1 MQVLLWAIAIIL
13 SAGAAWWVYR
23 ADKKR
28 GTPHPWLTAT
38 LRGVVVFLALLLLL
52 APVISITSN
61 ETQKP
66 VVVFV
71 QDNSSSIATTLGKDS
86 STYQKNT
93 QSLID
98 KLSGDYKVITWNL
111 NGNTTADSL
120 FRYTTQSTD
129 ISKALE
135 NVQEYYGA
143 QNLGAVVLATDGKY
157 NQGSNPLFQQLSLQ
171 SPLYTVG
178 IGDSSMQKDLRIAQV
193 YSNKT
198 VSLNSNFEIR
208 ADIIATLCNGYSN
221 SIQLTEDGQTIAS
234 TPLGINNNQF
244 DRTISFSIKATKA
257 GLHHYTI
264 IAPTADGEQNT
275 ANNRK
280 DVFVEVVDEQ
290 KKILIAAAAPH
301 PDIKAIQEALSTLE
315 SYKVTV
321 AMADEMPS
329 LQDYKVVILH
339 QLPSQY
345 LNNNRDITTMRK
357 AAWYILGSQTHPAA
371 AMQLSTPVQM
381 SINPLASKDLYPA
394 YNAAFNSFSVPQ
406 NMQAVMEKMPP
417 LSVPQGNIQAQP
429 NADVL
434 SRQRDG
440 EQQPLWVL
448 QQGNPSTAITT
459 GEGIWR
465 WRMYEY
471 KNFNTHNTID
481 ECIRQTVSFLAANSN
496 EKPFY
501 IQLSKYVWSDQE
513 NIGMNAYLLN
523 ATNQQVNNAD
533 VQLVIIDTTGRKQNF
548 SFEKSGSSY
557 RLNTGIWAAGT
568 YNYAARTVYNGTT
581 YTSNGSFVVEHMPLE
596 QMETGADYNMLYTL
610 ARKYNGGFVPAA
622 SITSLADSIKK
633 NTNIKPVIQSN
644 IQSVPLVDWK
654 WYFLLILIFAV
665 AEWLLRKYWLA
676 Q

>member
-28 GTPHPWLTAT
+28 ATPYPWLTAT

-71 QDNSSSIATTLGKDS
+71 QDNSSSIATALGKDS
-86 STYQKNT
+86 SAYQKNT

-111 NGNTTADSL
+111 NGNTSADSL

-301 PDIKAIQEALSTLE
+301 PDIKAIQEALSALE

-381 SINPLASKDLYPA
+381 SINPLASRDLYPA

-406 NMQAVMEKMPP
+406 NMQAVMDKMPP

-434 SRQRDG
+434 FRQRDG

-533 VQLVIIDTTGRKQNF
+533 VQLVITDTSGRKQNF

-568 YNYAARTVYNGTT
+568 YNYAARAVYNGTT
-581 YTSNGSFVVEHMPLE
+581 CTSNGSFVVEHMPLE

-610 ARKYNGGFVPAA
+610 AKKYNGGFVPAA

>member
-1 MQVLLWAIAIIL
+1 MQVLLWTIAIIL

-28 GTPHPWLTAT
+28 ATPYPWLTAT
-38 LRGVVVFLALLLLL
+38 LRGIVVFLTLLLLL

-71 QDNSSSIATTLGKDS
+71 QDNSSSTATALGKDS

-111 NGNTTADSL
+111 NGNTAADSL

-178 IGDSSMQKDLRIAQV
+178 IGDSSQQKDLRIAQV

-208 ADIIATLCNGYSN
+208 ADVIATLCNGYSN
-221 SIQLTEDGQTIAS
+221 SIQLTEDGQTIAT
-234 TPLGINNNQF
+234 TPFGINNNQY
-244 DRTISFSIKATKA
+244 DRTISFSIKASKA

-264 IAPTADGEQNT
+264 VAPTADGEQNT
-275 ANNRK
+275 ANNRR

-301 PDIKAIQEALSTLE
+301 PDIKAIQEALGTME

-321 AMADEMPS
+321 AMANEIPS

-339 QLPSQY
+339 QLPSQF
-345 LNNNRDITTMRK
+345 LNNSRDIATMRK
-357 AAWYILGSQTHPAA
+357 PVWYILGSQTNPAA
-371 AMQLSTPVQM
+371 IMQLPSPVQM
-381 SINPLASKDLYPA
+381 SINPLASRDLYPA

-406 NMQAVMEKMPP
+406 NMQAVMDKMPP
-417 LSVPQGNIQAQP
+417 LSVPQGTIQAKP

-434 SRQRDG
+434 FRQRDG
-440 EQQPLWVL
+440 EQQPLWIL

-501 IQLSKYVWSDQE
+501 IQLPKYVWSDQE

-533 VQLVIIDTTGRKQNF
+533 VQLVITDTTGRKQNF

-568 YNYAARTVYNGTT
+568 YNYAARVVYNGTT

-610 ARKYNGGFVPAA
+610 AKKYNGGFVPAA

-644 IQSVPLVDWK
+644 MQSVPLVDWK

>member
-1 MQVLLWAIAIIL
+1 MQLLLWAIAIIL

-28 GTPHPWLTAT
+28 ATPYPWLTAT
-38 LRGVVVFLALLLLL
+38 LRGIVVFLTLLLLL
-52 APVISITSN
+52 APVISITNN

-71 QDNSSSIATTLGKDS
+71 QDNSSSIGTALGKDS

-111 NGNTTADSL
+111 NGNTVADSL

-157 NQGSNPLFQQLSLQ
+157 NQGSNPLFQHLSLQ

-178 IGDSSMQKDLRIAQV
+178 IGDSSQQKDLRIAQV

-208 ADIIATLCNGYSN
+208 ADVIATLCNGYSN
-221 SIQLTEDGQTIAS
+221 SIQLTEGGQVVAS
-234 TPLGINNNQF
+234 SPLGINNNQY

-264 IAPTADGEQNT
+264 VAPTADGEQNT
-275 ANNRK
+275 ANNRR

-301 PDIKAIQEALSTLE
+301 PDIKAIQEALGTME

-321 AMADEMPS
+321 AMANEIPS

-339 QLPSQY
+339 QLPSQF
-345 LNNNRDITTMRK
+345 LNNSRDIATMRK
-357 AAWYILGSQTHPAA
+357 PVWYIIGSQTNPAGV
-371 AMQLSTPVQM
+371 MQLLSPVQM
-381 SINPLASKDLYPA
+381 SINPLASRDLYPA

-406 NMQAVMEKMPP
+406 NMQAVMDRMPP
-417 LSVPQGNIQAQP
+417 ISVPQGTIQARP

-434 SRQRDG
+434 FRQRDG

-448 QQGNPSTAITT
+448 QQGNPSAAITT

-501 IQLSKYVWSDQE
+501 IQLPKYVWSDQE

-533 VQLVIIDTTGRKQNF
+533 VQLVITDTTGRKQNF

-568 YNYAARTVYNGTT
+568 YNYAARVVYNDTT
-581 YTSNGSFVVEHMPLE
+581 HTATGSFVVEHMPLE

-610 ARKYNGGFVPAA
+610 AKKYNGGFVPAA

-633 NTNIKPVIQSN
+633 NTSIKPVIQSN

-665 AEWLLRKYWLA
+665 TEWLLRKYWLA

>member
-28 GTPHPWLTAT
+28 GTPYPWLTAT

-71 QDNSSSIATTLGKDS
+71 QDNSSSIATALGKDS
-86 STYQKNT
+86 SAYQKNT

-111 NGNTTADSL
+111 NGNTSADSL

-221 SIQLTEDGQTIAS
+221 SIQLTEDGQTITS

-264 IAPTADGEQNT
+264 IAPTSDGEQNT

-301 PDIKAIQEALSTLE
+301 PDIKAIQEALSALE

-339 QLPSQY
+339 QLPSQF
-345 LNNNRDITTMRK
+345 LNNNRNITTMRK

-381 SINPLASKDLYPA
+381 SINPLASRDLYPA

-434 SRQRDG
+434 FRQRDS

-533 VQLVIIDTTGRKQNF
+533 VQLVITDTSGRKQNF

-568 YNYAARTVYNGTT
+568 YNYAARAVYNGTT

-610 ARKYNGGFVPAA
+610 AGKYNGGFVPAA

>member
-28 GTPHPWLTAT
+28 ATPYPWLTAT
-38 LRGVVVFLALLLLL
+38 LRGIVVFLALLLLL
-52 APVISITSN
+52 APVISITNN

-71 QDNSSSIATTLGKDS
+71 QDNSSSIATALGKDS
-86 STYQKNT
+86 STYKQNT

-111 NGNTTADSL
+111 NGNTAADSL
-120 FRYTTQSTD
+120 FCYTSQSTD
-129 ISKALE
+129 LSKALE

-178 IGDSSMQKDLRIAQV
+178 IGDSSRQKDLRIAQV

-221 SIQLTEDGQTIAS
+221 SIQLTEGGQVVATAPQS
-234 TPLGINNNQF
+234 INSNQY
-244 DRTISFSIKATKA
+244 DRTVSFSIKAAKA

-275 ANNRK
+275 ANNRR

-301 PDIKAIQEALSTLE
+301 PDIKAIQEALSALE

-321 AMADEMPS
+321 AMANEIPS
-329 LQDYKVVILH
+329 MQEYKVIILH
-339 QLPSQY
+339 QLPSQF
-345 LNNNRDITTMRK
+345 LNNSRDIATMRK
-357 AAWYILGSQTHPAA
+357 PVWYILGSQTNPAA
-371 AMQLSTPVQM
+371 AMQLPSPVQM
-381 SINPLASKDLYPA
+381 SINPLASVDRYPA
-394 YNAAFNSFSVPQ
+394 YNVAFNSFSVPQ
-406 NMQAVMEKMPP
+406 NMQAVMDKMPP

-434 SRQRDG
+434 FRQRDG

-501 IQLSKYVWSDQE
+501 IQLPKYVWSDQE
-513 NIGMNAYLLN
+513 NISMNAYLLN
-523 ATNQQVNNAD
+523 ATNQQVNTAD
-533 VQLVIIDTTGRKQNF
+533 VQLVITDTSGKKQNF
-548 SFEKSGSSY
+548 NFEKSGSSY
-557 RLNTGIWAAGT
+557 RLNTGIWPAGT
-568 YNYAARTVYNGTT
+568 YNYATRVVYNGTT
-581 YTSNGSFVVEHMPLE
+581 YTASGSFVVEHMPLE

-610 ARKYNGGFVPAA
+610 AKKYNGGFVPAA

-654 WYFLLILIFAV
+654 LYFLLIIIFAV

>member
-13 SAGAAWWVYR
+13 SAGAASWVYR

-71 QDNSSSIATTLGKDS
+71 QDNSSSIATALGKDS
-86 STYQKNT
+86 SAYQKNT
-93 QSLID
+93 QSLIE

-111 NGNTTADSL
+111 NGNTSADSL

-208 ADIIATLCNGYSN
+208 ADIIATLCNDYSN
-221 SIQLTEDGQTIAS
+221 SIQLTEDGQTIAA
-234 TPLGINNNQF
+234 TPLGINNNHF

-301 PDIKAIQEALSTLE
+301 PDIKAIQEALSALE

-339 QLPSQY
+339 QLPSQF

-381 SINPLASKDLYPA
+381 SINPLASRDLYPA
-394 YNAAFNSFSVPQ
+394 YNAAFNSFSIPQ

-434 SRQRDG
+434 FRQRDG

-533 VQLVIIDTTGRKQNF
+533 VQLVITDPSGRKQNF

-568 YNYAARTVYNGTT
+568 YNYAARAVYNGTT

-610 ARKYNGGFVPAA
+610 AGKYNGGFVPAA

>member
-1 MQVLLWAIAIIL
+1 MQVLLWTIAIIL

-28 GTPHPWLTAT
+28 ATPYPWLTAT
-38 LRGVVVFLALLLLL
+38 LRGIVVFLALLLLL
-52 APVISITSN
+52 TPVISITNN

-71 QDNSSSIATTLGKDS
+71 QDNSNSIATALGKDS
-86 STYQKNT
+86 STYKKNT

-111 NGNTTADSL
+111 NGNTAADSL
-120 FRYTTQSTD
+120 FRYTSQSTD
-129 ISKALE
+129 LSKALE

-178 IGDSSMQKDLRIAQV
+178 IGDSSRQKDLRIAQV

-221 SIQLTEDGQTIAS
+221 SIELTEVGQVVATAPQS
-234 TPLGINNNQF
+234 INSNQY
-244 DRTISFSIKATKA
+244 DRTVSFSIKAAKA

-264 IAPTADGEQNT
+264 VAPKADGEQNT
-275 ANNRK
+275 ANNRR

-301 PDIKAIQEALSTLE
+301 PDIKAIQEALSALE

-321 AMADEMPS
+321 AMANEIPS
-329 LQDYKVVILH
+329 MQEYKVVILH
-339 QLPSQY
+339 QLPSQF
-345 LNNNRDITTMRK
+345 LNNSRDIATMRK
-357 AAWYILGSQTHPAA
+357 PVWYILGSQTNPAA
-371 AMQLSTPVQM
+371 VMQLPSPVQM
-381 SINPLASKDLYPA
+381 SINPLASVDRYPA
-394 YNAAFNSFSVPQ
+394 YNVAFNSFSVPQ
-406 NMQAVMEKMPP
+406 NMQAVMDKMPP
-417 LSVPQGNIQAQP
+417 LSVPQGTIQAQA

-434 SRQRDG
+434 FRQRDG

-481 ECIRQTVSFLAANSN
+481 ECIRQTVSFLAANTN

-501 IQLSKYVWSDQE
+501 IQLPKYVWSDQE
-513 NIGMNAYLLN
+513 NISMNAYLLN
-523 ATNQQVNNAD
+523 ATNQQVNTAD
-533 VQLVIIDTTGRKQNF
+533 VQLVITDTSGKKQNF
-548 SFEKSGSSY
+548 NFEKSGSSY

-568 YNYAARTVYNGTT
+568 YNYVARVVYNGTT
-581 YTSNGSFVVEHMPLE
+581 YTASGSFVVEHMPLE
-596 QMETGADYNMLYTL
+596 QMESGADYNMLYTL
-610 ARKYNGGFVPAA
+610 AKKHNGGFVPAA
-622 SITSLADSIKK
+622 SITALADSIKK

>member
-28 GTPHPWLTAT
+28 VTPYPWLTAT
-38 LRGVVVFLALLLLL
+38 LRGIVVFLALFLLL
-52 APVISITSN
+52 APVISITNN

-71 QDNSSSIATTLGKDS
+71 QDNSSSIATALGKDS

-120 FRYTTQSTD
+120 FRYTSQSTD
-129 ISKALE
+129 LSKALE

-171 SPLYTVG
+171 SLLYTVG
-178 IGDSSMQKDLRIAQV
+178 IGDSSRQKDLRIAQV

-221 SIQLTEDGQTIAS
+221 SIELTEGGQIVATAPQS
-234 TPLGINNNQF
+234 INSNQY
-244 DRTISFSIKATKA
+244 DRTVSFSIKAAKA

-275 ANNRK
+275 ANNRR

-301 PDIKAIQEALSTLE
+301 PDIKAIQEALGALE

-321 AMADEMPS
+321 AMANEIPS
-329 LQDYKVVILH
+329 MQEYKVIILH
-339 QLPSQY
+339 QLPSQF
-345 LNNNRDITTMRK
+345 LNNSRDIATMRK
-357 AAWYILGSQTHPAA
+357 PVWYILGSQTNPAA
-371 AMQLSTPVQM
+371 AMQLPSPVQM
-381 SINPLASKDLYPA
+381 SINPLASVDRYPA
-394 YNAAFNSFSVPQ
+394 YNVAFNSFSVPQ
-406 NMQAVMEKMPP
+406 NMQAVMDKMPP
-417 LSVPQGNIQAQP
+417 LSVPQGTIQAQP

-434 SRQRDG
+434 FRQRDG

-459 GEGIWR
+459 GEGLWR

-501 IQLSKYVWSDQE
+501 IQLPKYVWSDQE
-513 NIGMNAYLLN
+513 NISMNAYLLN

-533 VQLVIIDTTGRKQNF
+533 VQLVITDTSGKKQNF
-548 SFEKSGSSY
+548 NFEKSGSSY
-557 RLNTGIWAAGT
+557 RLNTGIWPAGT
-568 YNYAARTVYNGTT
+568 YNYAARVVYNGTT
-581 YTSNGSFVVEHMPLE
+581 HTANGSFVVEHMPLE
-596 QMETGADYNMLYTL
+596 QMESGADYNMLYTL
-610 ARKYNGGFVPAA
+610 AKKYNGGFVPAA

>member
-28 GTPHPWLTAT
+28 ATPYPWLTAT
-38 LRGVVVFLALLLLL
+38 LRGIVVFLALLLLL
-52 APVISITSN
+52 APVISITNN

-71 QDNSSSIATTLGKDS
+71 QDNSNSIATALGKDS
-86 STYQKNT
+86 STYKQNT

-111 NGNTTADSL
+111 NGNTAADSL
-120 FRYTTQSTD
+120 FRYTSQSTD
-129 ISKALE
+129 LSKALE

-178 IGDSSMQKDLRIAQV
+178 IGDSSRQKDLRIAQV

-221 SIQLTEDGQTIAS
+221 SIELTEVGQVVATAPQS
-234 TPLGINNNQF
+234 INSNQY
-244 DRTISFSIKATKA
+244 DRTVSFSIKAAKA

-264 IAPTADGEQNT
+264 VAPKADGEQNT
-275 ANNRK
+275 ANNRR

-301 PDIKAIQEALSTLE
+301 PDIKAIQEALSALE

-321 AMADEMPS
+321 AMANEIPS
-329 LQDYKVVILH
+329 MQEYKVVILH
-339 QLPSQY
+339 QLPSQF
-345 LNNNRDITTMRK
+345 LNNSRDIATMRK
-357 AAWYILGSQTHPAA
+357 PVWYILGSQTNPAA
-371 AMQLSTPVQM
+371 VMQLPSPVQM
-381 SINPLASKDLYPA
+381 SINPLASVDRYPA
-394 YNAAFNSFSVPQ
+394 YNVAFNSFSVPQ
-406 NMQAVMEKMPP
+406 NMQAVMDKMPP
-417 LSVPQGNIQAQP
+417 LSVPQGTIQAQA

-434 SRQRDG
+434 FRQRDG

-481 ECIRQTVSFLAANSN
+481 ECIRQTVSFLAANTN

-501 IQLSKYVWSDQE
+501 IQLPKYVWSDQE
-513 NIGMNAYLLN
+513 NISMNAYLLN
-523 ATNQQVNNAD
+523 ATNQQVNTAD
-533 VQLVIIDTTGRKQNF
+533 VQLVITDTSGKKQNF
-548 SFEKSGSSY
+548 NFEKSGSSY

-568 YNYAARTVYNGTT
+568 YNYVARVVYNGTT
-581 YTSNGSFVVEHMPLE
+581 YTASGSFVVEHMPLE
-596 QMETGADYNMLYTL
+596 QMESGADYNMLYTL
-610 ARKYNGGFVPAA
+610 AKKHNGGFVPAA
-622 SITSLADSIKK
+622 SITALADSIKK

>member
-28 GTPHPWLTAT
+28 GTPYPWLTAT
-38 LRGVVVFLALLLLL
+38 LRGVVVFLALLLLF

-71 QDNSSSIATTLGKDS
+71 QDNSSSIGTALGKDS
-86 STYQKNT
+86 SAYQKNT
-93 QSLID
+93 QSLIE

-221 SIQLTEDGQTIAS
+221 SIQLTEDGQTIAT

-264 IAPTADGEQNT
+264 VAPTADGEQNT

-290 KKILIAAAAPH
+290 KKILVAAAAPH
-301 PDIKAIQEALSTLE
+301 PDIKAIQEALSALE

-339 QLPSQY
+339 QLPSQF
-345 LNNNRDITTMRK
+345 LNNSRDITTMRK
-357 AAWYILGSQTHPAA
+357 AAWYILGSQTNPAA
-371 AMQLSTPVQM
+371 VMQLSSPVQM
-381 SINPLASKDLYPA
+381 SINPLASRDLYPA
-394 YNAAFNSFSVPQ
+394 YNAAFNNFSVPQ
-406 NMQAVMEKMPP
+406 NMQAVMDKMPP
-417 LSVPQGNIQAQP
+417 LSVPQGTIQAKP

-434 SRQRDG
+434 FRQRDG

-501 IQLSKYVWSDQE
+501 ILLSKYVWSDQE

-533 VQLVIIDTTGRKQNF
+533 VQLVITDTTGRKQNF

>member
-28 GTPHPWLTAT
+28 GTPYPWLTAT

-71 QDNSSSIATTLGKDS
+71 QDNSSSIGTVLGKDS
-86 STYQKNT
+86 SAYQKNT

-221 SIQLTEDGQTIAS
+221 SIQLTEDGQTIAT

-301 PDIKAIQEALSTLE
+301 PDIKAIQEALSALE

-339 QLPSQY
+339 QLPSQF

-381 SINPLASKDLYPA
+381 SINPLASRDLYPA

-434 SRQRDG
+434 FRQRDG

-533 VQLVIIDTTGRKQNF
+533 VQLVITDTTGRKQNF

-568 YNYAARTVYNGTT
+568 YNYAARAVYNGTT